1 MVCVHR
7 DVKPS
12 HCIPFLF
19 LDERG
24 DRVVTEQT
32 RFRSTVFLCSKFQS
46 EYIYS
51 GVNFC
56 GKNVY
61 VNFFCRWL
69 EKSQKLE
76 PAKISCHTV
85 SVVYLNFVCF
95 VDSLSLFLTKKFL
108 KNHPVRTRKASVHLK
123 FSLIAC
129 NKIELQLERP
139 HRVKLSKLNQVG
151 SKWTEFLSPKKV
163 FFSLF
168 NQQYFC
174 KV

>member
-12 HCIPFLF
+12 HRIPFLF

-32 RFRSTVFLCSKFQS
+32 RFRITVFLCSKFQS

-56 GKNVY
+56 GKNVC

-95 VDSLSLFLTKKFL
+95 GDSLSLFLRKKIL

-139 HRVKLSKLNQVG
+139 HRVKLSKLNQIG
-151 SKWTEFLSPKKV
+151 SKWTEFKPKKG
-163 FFSLF
+163 FFQFVS
-168 NQQYFC
+168 
-174 KV
+174 